1 MDTPEA
7 PVLFRASLGRPQAW
21 WDRLFLG
28 LVSTVAALFYAGFG
42 VPWSGS
48 HLAPGLT
55 EEKVRS
61 VSSGMSEDEV
71 IQRLGMPLAREVSPS
86 GRLYW
91 NYAKPVEK
99 VRQYPKVYVSF
110 ESGRVFAVEVELKT
124 FWGVDEEV
132 LYLRTAER
140 IIERPD
146 LDDVLP

>member
-1 MDTPEA
+1 MDAPEA
-7 PVLFRASLGRPQAW
+7 PVLFRASMGRPQAW

-28 LVSTVAALFYAGFG
+28 LVSTGAALFYAGFG

-55 EEKVRS
+55 AEKVRS
-61 VSSGMSEDEV
+61 VSPGMSEDEV
-71 IQRLGMPLAREVSPS
+71 VQRLGMPLAREVRPS
-86 GRLYW
+86 GRLSW
-91 NYAKPVEK
+91 DYANPVAK
-99 VRQYPKVYVSF
+99 VRRYPKVYVTF

-132 LYLRTAER
+132 LYLRTSDR
-140 IIERPD
+140 IIQRPD

>member
-7 PVLFRASLGRPQAW
+7 PVLFRSSLGRPQAW

-28 LVSTVAALFYAGFG
+28 LVSTGAALFYAGFG

-48 HLAPGLT
+48 HLSPGLSA
-55 EEKVRS
+55 EKVRS
-61 VSSGMSEDEV
+61 VSPGMSEAEV
-71 IQRLGMPLAREVSPS
+71 IQRLGMPLSREVCPS

-91 NYAKPVEK
+91 DYAKPVAK

-124 FWGVDEEV
+124 FWGVDEEL

-140 IIERPD
+140 LIERRD